1 MAGGVVLYPTEG
13 VYGLGALP
21 NRPDAISRIIDIKQR
36 DAAKGIILIAAHLAQ
51 LEDYIDTDALASH
64 LTARWPQAITYVV
77 PAKAETSPLL
87 TGGRDSIAVRVTAH
101 PTARALCIASRSAL
115 LSTSANVSGHPAAAA
130 EANID
135 PYLFSKVDAFCEGK
149 LGGLNKPSAIFDT
162 LNNRWIRK

>member
-21 NRPDAISRIIDIKQR
+21 SRPDAISRIIKIKER

-51 LEDYIDTDALASH
+51 LEDYIDTDALAPH
-64 LTARWPQAITYVV
+64 LTERWPQAITYVV
-77 PAKAETSPLL
+77 PAKANTSALL

-115 LSTSANVSGHPAAAA
+115 LSTSANLSGQPAAAA
-130 EANID
+130 EADID
-135 PYLFSKVDAFCEGK
+135 PNMLSKVDAFCEGE

-162 LNNRWIRK
+162 LNHRWIRE